1 MTPSAGIFGGLA
13 VSFVIFTIIGV
24 IGLAFWLWMLV
35 DAMTKQPEDKLVW
48 VLVLIF
54 GSIIGA
60 FVYYLMP
67 RKKRLEMEMKQ
78 AA

>member
-60 FVYYLMP
+60 FVYYFMP
-67 RKKRLEMEMKQ
+67 RKKRLEMEIKQ

>member
-1 MTPSAGIFGGLA
+1 MGIFGGLA
-13 VSFVIFTIIGV
+13 ASLGIFSIIIGV

-35 DAMTKQPEDKLVW
+35 DALTKQPEDKLVW

-60 FVYYLMP
+60 FVYYLFP
-67 RKKRLEMEMKQ
+67 RKKRLELECKQ